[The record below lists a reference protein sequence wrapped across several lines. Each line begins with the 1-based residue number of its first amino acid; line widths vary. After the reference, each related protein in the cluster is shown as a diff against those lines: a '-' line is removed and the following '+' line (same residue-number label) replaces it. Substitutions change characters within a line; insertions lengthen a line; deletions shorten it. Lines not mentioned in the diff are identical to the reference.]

1 MTDEEL
7 ARRLYRFSRVGVIN
21 HQEGLLLRT
30 AADRLLILAQLVEDL
45 EERVAIMMEGCRIS
59 EGKYQQ
65 MRMEAKERV

>member
-30 AADRLLILAQLVEDL
+30 AADRLLILAQQVEDL
-45 EERVAIMMEGCRIS
+45 NERVAIMMEGCQIT
-59 EGKYQQ
+59 EDAYQQ
-65 MRMEAKERV
+65 MKLGVRA